1 MTADLGEENSIAT
14 VATERLE
21 VEQSE
26 RMKLEKERGE
36 LLVSKDSYDLFY
48 ACKKILASLDIFDSN
63 ESLNGIM
70 LFTQKY
76 MCGKKI
82 ECSTVIGTIS
92 SFFRGNDFLLR
103 EKI

>member
-36 LLVSKDSYDLFY
+36 LLVSKDSYDFY
-48 ACKKILASLDIFDSN
+48 YSC
-63 ESLNGIM
+63 
-70 LFTQKY
+70 
-76 MCGKKI
+76 
-82 ECSTVIGTIS
+82 
-92 SFFRGNDFLLR
+92 
-103 EKI
+103 

>member
-36 LLVSKDSYDLFY
+36 LLVSKDSYDFY
-48 ACKKILASLDIFDSN
+48 DACKKNSS
-63 ESLNGIM
+63 
-70 LFTQKY
+70 
-76 MCGKKI
+76 
-82 ECSTVIGTIS
+82 VIGY
-92 SFFRGNDFLLR
+92 F
-103 EKI
+103 

>member
-36 LLVSKDSYDLFY
+36 LLVSKDSYDFCY
-48 ACKKILASLDIFDSN
+48 SSKKILASLDIFDSN

-82 ECSTVIGTIS
+82 ECSTVSTIS
-92 SFFRGNDFLLR
+92 IRYNFQFL
-103 EKI
+103 

>member
-36 LLVSKDSYDLFY
+36 LLVSKESYDDLQV
-48 ACKKILASLDIFDSN
+48 ACTNTLQN
-63 ESLNGIM
+63 N
-70 LFTQKY
+70 
-76 MCGKKI
+76 
-82 ECSTVIGTIS
+82 STVIRY
-92 SFFRGNDFLLR
+92 F
-103 EKI
+103 

>member
-36 LLVSKDSYDLFY
+36 LLVSKDSYDFY
-48 ACKKILASLDIFDSN
+48 YAQFLKS
-63 ESLNGIM
+63 
-70 LFTQKY
+70 
-76 MCGKKI
+76 GKQ
-82 ECSTVIGTIS
+82 
-92 SFFRGNDFLLR
+92 FW
-103 EKI
+103 

>member
-36 LLVSKDSYDLFY
+36 LMVSTLSGSYDFYY
-48 ACKKILASLDIFDSN
+48 AC
-63 ESLNGIM
+63 
-70 LFTQKY
+70 
-76 MCGKKI
+76 
-82 ECSTVIGTIS
+82 
-92 SFFRGNDFLLR
+92 
-103 EKI
+103 

>member
-36 LLVSKDSYDLFY
+36 LLVSKYSYDFY
-48 ACKKILASLDIFDSN
+48 YGCKKNSS
-63 ESLNGIM
+63 
-70 LFTQKY
+70 
-76 MCGKKI
+76 
-82 ECSTVIGTIS
+82 VIRY
-92 SFFRGNDFLLR
+92 F
-103 EKI
+103 

>member
-36 LLVSKDSYDLFY
+36 LLVSKGSYDIQH
-48 ACKKILASLDIFDSN
+48 A
-63 ESLNGIM
+63 
-70 LFTQKY
+70 
-76 MCGKKI
+76 
-82 ECSTVIGTIS
+82 
-92 SFFRGNDFLLR
+92 
-103 EKI
+103 